1 MLASSRPKRT
11 FQRRLE
17 ILLSSRSDVLGG
29 VLLNVAGQRRRYQRP
44 LLFECGRYLFS
55 SIQRS
60 RRHTSNS
67 SKPESM
73 ATTSMWFTYMSV
85 AKVPH
90 GNLKD
95 QFETVP
101 VDLAKSHGLLLARPD

>member
-1 MLASSRPKRT
+1 
-11 FQRRLE
+11 
-17 ILLSSRSDVLGG
+17 
-29 VLLNVAGQRRRYQRP
+29 
-44 LLFECGRYLFS
+44 
-55 SIQRS
+55 
-60 RRHTSNS
+60 
-67 SKPESM
+67 M